1 MSAEAI
7 IAIIAIGVT
16 VIGSLIVVLIRV
28 FVALQKLTDA
38 TERLI
43 GTLDGHDDR
52 LVKVE
57 GEVADHEGRIVAIE
71 TIHKI
76 RGCNG
81 EADR

>member
-16 VIGSLIVVLIRV
+16 VIGALIVVLIQV

-43 GTLDGHDDR
+43 CTMDDHDNR
-52 LVKVE
+52 LEKVE
-57 GEVADHEGRIVAIE
+57 GTIVDHENRIGKIE
-71 TIHKI
+71 VIHEMK
-76 RGCNG
+76 GCLK
-81 EADR
+81 